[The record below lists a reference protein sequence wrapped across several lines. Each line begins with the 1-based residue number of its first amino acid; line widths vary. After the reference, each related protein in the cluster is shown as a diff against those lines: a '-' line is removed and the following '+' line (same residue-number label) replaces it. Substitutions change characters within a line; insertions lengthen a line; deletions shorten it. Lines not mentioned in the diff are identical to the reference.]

1 MSFKKL
7 SEIISIGKKSNL
19 PFWQV
24 VINDDMKERNV
35 SFEDSFKQM
44 EKMLDAMISADKN
57 YSPKLRSNSG
67 LSGGDGAKLE
77 EFRKKNNRLIGDFL
91 TMVMEKAVKMGESN
105 ACMGRIVAAPTAGSC
120 GVIPA
125 VLLTYLEQK
134 QADKEK
140 LIQSLFVA
148 AGIGQVIANTAS
160 ISGAE
165 GGCQAEIG
173 SASAMASGALTF
185 LEGGKSEDICNAVAL
200 AMKNML
206 GLTCDPVAGLVEIP
220 CIKRNV
226 SGAVN
231 ATVSCQMVMAGM
243 KSAIPADE
251 VIESMGRIGRLL
263 PACLRE
269 TSGDGLATTP
279 TGIRIS
285 KRLKEKASF
294 TSV

>member
-1 MSFKKL
+1 MGFNKIQ
-7 SEIISIGKKSNL
+7 EIINIADERDV

-24 VINDDMKERNV
+24 VLEDDLQERNV
-35 SFEDSFKQM
+35 SYEESFGRMQR
-44 EKMLDAMISADKN
+44 LFDAMVQADKN
-57 YSPKLRSNSG
+57 YSADLRSHSG

-77 EFRKKNNRLIGDFL
+77 KFRRQDNRLIGDFL
-91 TMVMEKAVKMGESN
+91 TMVMEKAVKMAESN
-105 ACMGRIVAAPTAGSC
+105 ACMKRIVAAPTAGSC

-125 VLLTYLEQK
+125 VLLTYYEK
-134 QADKEK
+134 KSPAVEKIVQA
-140 LIQSLFVA
+140 LYVA

-173 SASAMASGALTF
+173 SASSMAAGALIF
-185 LEGGKSEDICNAVAL
+185 LEGGTNEQIADAAAL

-206 GLTCDPVAGLVEIP
+206 GLTCDPVAGLVEVP

-231 ATVSCQMVMAGM
+231 AIIASQMVMAGI

-251 VIESMGRIGRLL
+251 VFETMGRIGNLL
-263 PACLRE
+263 PQCLRE
-269 TSGDGLATTP
+269 TSQDGLASTT
-279 TGIRIS
+279 TAQ
-285 KRLKEKASF
+285 KVVERLS
-294 TSV
+294 SI

>member
-1 MSFKKL
+1 MGFNKIQ
-7 SEIISIGKKSNL
+7 EIINIADERDV

-24 VINDDMKERNV
+24 VLEDDLQERNV
-35 SFEDSFKQM
+35 SYEDSFGRMQR
-44 EKMLDAMISADKN
+44 LFDAMVQADKN
-57 YSPKLRSNSG
+57 YSADLRSHSG

-77 EFRKKNNRLIGDFL
+77 KFRRQDNRLIGDFL
-91 TMVMEKAVKMGESN
+91 TMVMEKAVKMAESN
-105 ACMGRIVAAPTAGSC
+105 ACMKRIVAAPTAGSC

-125 VLLTYLEQK
+125 VLLTYYEK
-134 QADKEK
+134 KAPAVEKVVQA
-140 LIQSLFVA
+140 LYVA

-173 SASAMASGALTF
+173 SASSMAAGALIF
-185 LEGGKSEDICNAVAL
+185 LEGGTNEQIADAAAL

-206 GLTCDPVAGLVEIP
+206 GLTCDPVAGLVEVP

-231 ATVSCQMVMAGM
+231 AIIASQMVMAGI

-251 VIESMGRIGRLL
+251 VFETMGRIGNLL
-263 PACLRE
+263 PQCLRE
-269 TSGDGLATTP
+269 TSQDGLASTT
-279 TGIRIS
+279 TAQ
-285 KRLKEKASF
+285 KVVKKM
-294 TSV
+294 TSAI